1 MNTKKLLFDLCSC
14 MSISG
19 FEYRSAEKLRSL
31 VMPYFDEYIGDKVG
45 NHIFVKKS
53 KSEKAPKLLLDTH
66 FDEVGLMVK
75 DVTKEGFLRVCSI
88 GGVDARIFP
97 ASEVTVYAGEKEI
110 SGVVVKKA
118 PHARTPD
125 EAGKLTAVTNLLV
138 DTGYSKAELEEL
150 GVGIGTPVG
159 MAKSY
164 ISLSDDVVSGPSF
177 DNKSCCAAAVYAVS
191 MLVDCGCDIYLSM
204 SAKEEVGHRAAS
216 SAAYTV
222 NPDFAIAIDVGLGLA
237 PGGDKKSNPK
247 LGGGACISVSAILDR
262 AFTDRIIETAKKNEI
277 PLQVIVEAC
286 GTGTHADEIGAV
298 REGIP
303 TALLSLPINFMHTGA
318 ETLYMSDFEAT
329 AKLICAVINDCF
341 AGGEK
346 A

>member
-1 MNTKKLLFDLCSC
+1 MDTKKLLFDICSC

-19 FEYRSAEKLRSL
+19 FEYRCEKKLREI
-31 VMPYFDEYIGDKVG
+31 VMPYFDGYMGDSVG

-53 KSEKAPKLLLDTH
+53 KSANAPKLLIDTH
-66 FDEVGLMVK
+66 YDEVGLMVK
-75 DVTKEGFLRVCSI
+75 GITDEGFLRVCSV

-97 ASEVTVYAGEKEI
+97 ASELTVYAPEKEI
-110 SGVVVKKA
+110 CGVVVKKA

-138 DTGYSKAELEEL
+138 DTGFSKAELEEM
-150 GVGIGTPVG
+150 GIGIG
-159 MAKSY
+159 
-164 ISLSDDVVSGPSF
+164 SGQSF

-191 MLVDCGCDIYLSM
+191 MLGDCGCDIYLSM

-222 NPDFAIAIDVGLGLA
+222 DPDYAIAIDVGLGLA

-247 LGGGACISVSAILDR
+247 LGEGACISVSAILDR
-262 AFTDRIIETAKKNEI
+262 KWTETIREIAKKNEI
-277 PLQVIVEAC
+277 PLQTIVEAC
-286 GTGTHADEIGAV
+286 GTGTHADEIEAV
-298 REGIP
+298 RLGIP
-303 TALLSLPINFMHTGA
+303 TALLSMPINFMHTGV

-329 AKLICAVINDCF
+329 AKLLCAVINDKF
-341 AGGEK
+341 GGEAK
-346 A
+346 